1 MYRQSICPKRT
12 LKGFKAYVAESLEE
26 KLRRVKNNGEAIKDK
41 APLIYTDRKDGV
53 LPDYDIRTDKYEYLV
68 EGYDK
73 AAKTKR
79 AKRDGVEGASK
90 KLDAENAKLEADR
103 KAAAAGTLGDERK
116 GSGGDA

>member
-1 MYRQSICPKRT
+1 MYRQCILPNRSIR
-12 LKGFKAYVAESLEE
+12 GFKSYSAESLEA
-26 KLRRVKNNGEAIKDK
+26 KLRRVKSNGDAIKDK

-73 AAKTKR
+73 AAKSKR
-79 AKRDGVEGASK
+79 AKRDGVESAAK

-103 KAAAAGTLGDERK
+103 KAAEAAPGGDKGK